1 MFLKNLFRRKVRT
14 LLTILGISIGVSA
27 IIALGALA
35 EGLDTGYGRML
46 TGSKADLVL
55 SQPDAYDLS
64 FSAVDEALGA
74 QLAAAPEVSQVSG
87 MLEGF
92 AQSEGE
98 PFFFVFG
105 HPLDSFALERYQI
118 IAGLP
123 LTDRQVQK
131 AHGAPIIIGSAASEV
146 LDKDVGDSMRLVGST
161 FRIVGIYQT
170 GDAFEDSGAVMELKD
185 AQQLLGRARQVSVF
199 YIRLKDPALK
209 ERFLKRV
216 ERQWPDLALSGA
228 QELADKQTMADML
241 RGYVWA
247 IGGLAIIIGGVGMMN
262 SQLMSVMERTREI
275 GTLRSLGW
283 SKARVLFMILGE
295 AIFVSLFGGALGVA
309 LGWLMISAL
318 ARSTVVFGLN
328 TQYIQADEI
337 IQAFVVVLV
346 LGLFGGLYPA
356 WRASRLLP
364 AEALRY
370 EGGSSG
376 ERIHRLP
383 VGGMAVQSLWQRTT
397 RTLLTLG
404 MIGLTV
410 GAIMAIQGVIDGAM
424 GSMDKMFTD
433 AHVEIMLRQA
443 NVSDTGLSA
452 IDERVGERI
461 AAMPEVQ
468 SVSGIIFTAV
478 VLPDAGSFFVLMG
491 YQPGSLPIQRLKIL
505 EGQSLTTN
513 HQILLGKMMA
523 DGLKKGVGDT
533 IELSGVRF
541 RVVGIFESSAT
552 WEEMGGAIT
561 LRDAQSFMGRPR
573 SVSMLAVKV
582 RDPDQAAAIVEK
594 INQQF
599 PEVHAALAGEF
610 LEQMPDR
617 KTSQGMLDGISL
629 LAILVGGV
637 GVLNTMLMA
646 VFERTR
652 EIGVLRALG
661 WRRSAI
667 LGLILREALIL
678 GLLGGAAGI
687 GLAFI
692 LAYLLGN
699 VPMIGQAFAPLWQ
712 PVTFVRAILIALLLG
727 ALGGLYPAYR
737 ATRLQP
743 VEALRY
749 E

>member
-1 MFLKNLFRRKVRT
+1 MFLKNLSRRKVRT

-661 WRRSAI
+661 WRRGAI

>member
-1 MFLKNLFRRKVRT
+1 MFLKNLSRRKVRT

-295 AIFVSLFGGALGVA
+295 AIFVCLFGGALGVA

-661 WRRSAI
+661 WRRGAI